1 MQASPSG
8 PLSKTWC
15 ARAPAHASTHRS
27 SGGGWMALTWPWRTH
42 GCIAFQA
49 ATIATVGAYEVGQKK
64 SASPQTPG
72 TSADHKRLLMVDASA
87 TNRCTCEED
96 CLDGCDIC
104 EKELHKKKMQRIEAR
119 HHICL
124 CSNDNKHGES
134 WSDEPCGG
142 NILICIGP
150 TRDGERCERALCVR
164 HFRALDEGGNRHGS
178 LCSQCHGWACSQ
190 CIRACGA
197 YTSWHTCPEHP
208 AELCPMCVKRLC

>member
-1 MQASPSG
+1 MQGSPSG
-8 PLSKTWC
+8 NLSKTWC

-142 NILICIGP
+142 NILICIG
-150 TRDGERCERALCVR
+150 DKS
-164 HFRALDEGGNRHGS
+164 S
-178 LCSQCHGWACSQ
+178 LCTGNLNTASLHTLGTTQLGALGMCAKTCKRRMPGCIASMPNHGTGSRGSHACSL
-190 CIRACGA
+190 
-197 YTSWHTCPEHP
+197 PHP
-208 AELCPMCVKRLC
+208 GL